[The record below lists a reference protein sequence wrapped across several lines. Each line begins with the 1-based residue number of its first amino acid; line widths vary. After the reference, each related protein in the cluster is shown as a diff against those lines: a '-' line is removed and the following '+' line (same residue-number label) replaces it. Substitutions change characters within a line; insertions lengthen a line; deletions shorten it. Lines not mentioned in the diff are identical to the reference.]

1 MTQEEKFL
9 LLQELCARLPYGVK
23 CHFKYGSAE
32 DDVTLGCIDNNV
44 ARFEYGWY
52 GRFHVNVDANYIK
65 PYLRPMSSMTEE
77 EKKEYDN
84 FLFDNL
90 EREDVIGYED
100 KAFGIDVIMRYRSWE
115 VVQWLLEHH
124 LDFNGLIDLGLALE
138 APNDMYK
145 KGI

>member
-1 MTQEEKFL
+1 MIQEDENL

-32 DDVTLGCIDNNV
+32 DDVTLDCIDKNV

-52 GRFHVNVDANYIK
+52 GTFHVNVDANYIK

-115 VVQWLLEHH
+115 VVQWLLKHH